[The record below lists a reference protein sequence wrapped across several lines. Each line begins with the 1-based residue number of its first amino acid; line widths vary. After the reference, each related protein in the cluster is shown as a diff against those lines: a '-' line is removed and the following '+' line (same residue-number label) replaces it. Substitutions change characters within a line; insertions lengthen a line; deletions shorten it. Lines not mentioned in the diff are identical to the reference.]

1 MVARLW
7 SVCAWLYNAE
17 SWTETQTECKR
28 ESTCDRENCLRFA
41 CLRSCMCV
49 CTWAEGLREGTMRV
63 FAEPFASS
71 TSAPDLGGEA
81 AGELVVAD
89 GSSNLGY
96 GSSAETKRATE
107 PRSLQSFP
115 MMLQRRCSAAV
126 SLTRQQN
133 FCVWLPRTPSEIWP
147 YSVKLFSCL
156 SEKSL
161 GACGYICWQ
170 RLWSQKL

>member
-1 MVARLW
+1 
-7 SVCAWLYNAE
+7 
-17 SWTETQTECKR
+17 
-28 ESTCDRENCLRFA
+28 
-41 CLRSCMCV
+41 
-49 CTWAEGLREGTMRV
+49 MRV

-96 GSSAETKRATE
+96 RSSAETKRATE

-126 SLTRQQN
+126 SLTRQQKH
-133 FCVWLPRTPSEIWP
+133 T
-147 YSVKLFSCL
+147 
-156 SEKSL
+156 
-161 GACGYICWQ
+161 Q
-170 RLWSQKL
+170 